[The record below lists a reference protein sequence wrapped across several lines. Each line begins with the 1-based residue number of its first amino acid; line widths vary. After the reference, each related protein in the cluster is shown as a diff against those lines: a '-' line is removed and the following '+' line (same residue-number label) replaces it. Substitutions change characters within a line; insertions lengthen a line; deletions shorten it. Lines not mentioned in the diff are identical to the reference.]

1 MASGLNI
8 TQAGGSSISG
18 IRQVDRA
25 LSKLERRVNKKI
37 MKKAMRKTVAMF
49 RKEVRKRTPKGKTGN
64 LRKSTTTSVKVI
76 RKNFI
81 FGKFFFG
88 RTKGKKGWH
97 AHFLEYGTSSRIVK
111 DYRGL
116 KAAGYRIRA
125 KRMPVGSVK
134 AVHMGERGF
143 DIGEPKA
150 KRIFQRALTAE
161 LRKLRAVN

>member
-1 MASGLNI
+1 MAGLSM

-18 IRQVDRA
+18 IKEIDRA
-25 LSKLERRVNKKI
+25 LSKLERKVNKKI

-49 RKEVRKRTPKGKTGN
+49 RKEVRKRTPKGRTGN
-64 LRKSTTTSVKVI
+64 LRKSTTTRVKVI
-76 RKNFI
+76 KKNFI
-81 FGKFFFG
+81 FGSFFFG
-88 RTKGKKGWH
+88 RKKGKKGWH
-97 AHFLEYGTSSRIVK
+97 AHFLEYGTGVRIVK

-116 KAAGYRIRA
+116 KKSGYRIRA
-125 KRMPVGSVK
+125 KRMNVGSVK

-161 LRKLRAVN
+161 LRKLRAAN